1 MSSWGL
7 HVKAYK
13 GEKQMEKDLMK
24 MDLQFFA
31 EPDAPDTEPD
41 DAGAEDTENVA
52 MVSVAELQRRL
63 AKAEEKFNEE
73 KTNLESSF
81 EGRMQEA
88 IEKAK
93 TEAQMT
99 GKELQEYKAKE
110 AERKLQEL
118 RDENER
124 LKLESTKREL
134 RDEAMRTLGEK
145 GMTVNDKVLAFV
157 VKDTA
162 EETLQAIDDMAEL
175 FKLQKE
181 AFAQTTPPRTSGGFG
196 EVGADKSISSILNKA
211 KITEF

>member
-1 MSSWGL
+1 
-7 HVKAYK
+7 
-13 GEKQMEKDLMK
+13 MEKDLMK
-24 MDLQFFA
+24 MNLQFFA

-41 DAGAEDTENVA
+41 DAGAEDTENAA

-81 EGRMQEA
+81 EGRLQEA
-88 IEKAK
+88 VEKAK
-93 TEAQMT
+93 NEAQMT

-157 VKDTA
+157 VRDTA

-196 EVGADKSISSILNKA
+196 EVGADKSINSILNKA